1 MSGILIAIL
10 VISASWFVVSYIAAL
25 FGDDSNHVSVACG
38 TILTLI
44 LWQQI
49 FVLGL
54 IVLIF
59 TAIGL
64 AINAIKIFG

>member
-10 VISASWFVVSYIAAL
+10 VISAAWFVVSYVAAI
-25 FGDDSNHVSVACG
+25 FGEDGNRVSVACG

-44 LWQQI
+44 LWQQV

-59 TAIGL
+59 TGIGL
-64 AINAIKIFG
+64 LINALKIWG

>member
-1 MSGILIAIL
+1 MTGILIAIL
-10 VISASWFVVSYIAAL
+10 VISATWFVVSYLAAI
-25 FGDDSNHVSVACG
+25 FGEDSNHVSVACG
-38 TILTLI
+38 TILTII
-44 LWQQI
+44 LWEPV

-64 AINAIKIFG
+64 VINAIKLFG